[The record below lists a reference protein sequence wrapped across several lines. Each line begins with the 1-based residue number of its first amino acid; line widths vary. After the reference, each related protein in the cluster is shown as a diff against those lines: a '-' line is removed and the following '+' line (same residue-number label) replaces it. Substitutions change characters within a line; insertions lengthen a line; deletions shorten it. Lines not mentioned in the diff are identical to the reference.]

1 MAFTPPSTDPPL
13 LCVASDHG
21 NVHIFRLT
29 SELKGTK
36 HAAKAVAKTLL
47 SAVVH
52 KTPTNSGEKIA
63 KVELRCMKG
72 SATVCAIR
80 PRRGEGQHGEH
91 EEQGLRL
98 LVATSEGILYEYS
111 LGSAEMKVPVCVTL
125 EGQWV
130 FAS

>member
-29 SELKGTK
+29 PELKGTK
-36 HAAKAVAKTLL
+36 QAAKAVAKTLI
-47 SAVVH
+47 SAMVH
-52 KTPTNSGEKIA
+52 KTPTNSGEKLA

-72 SATVCAIR
+72 SATVCAL
-80 PRRGEGQHGEH
+80 RRAREGEG
-91 EEQGLRL
+91 EEGQGLRL

-111 LGSAEMKVPVCVTL
+111 LKNAGEKSPASIKL

-130 FAS
+130 FA